1 MKSKT
6 RKPSAPRNP
15 FVAAAKFKKAGAH
28 TKPHKALRRQGKVNQ
43 GRLAHLVEHPAFN
56 RMVPSSNLGTPTTQ
70 SEFQNPRFRNAFLQ
84 LQVQRVPVAQSDR
97 AQPSEG

>member
-1 MKSKT
+1 MKPKT
-6 RKPSAPRNP
+6 RKRSAPRNP
-15 FVAAAKFKKAGAH
+15 FVAAALLKKAGTHA
-28 TKPHKALRRQGKVNQ
+28 KPHKALRRQDKVLQ
-43 GRLAHLVEHPAFN
+43 GRLAHVEEHPAFN

-70 SEFQNPRFRNAFLQ
+70 SEFQSPRFRNAFLQ

>member
-1 MKSKT
+1 MKSRT

-15 FVAAAKFKKAGAH
+15 FAAVALFKKAGTH
-28 TKPHKALRRQGKVNQ
+28 TKPYKALRRQHKAEK

-56 RMVPSSNLGTPTTQ
+56 RMVPNLGTPTTQ
-70 SEFQNPRFRNAFLQ
+70 SEFQSPRFRNAFLQ
-84 LQVQRVPVAQSDR
+84 LQVHRVPVAQSDR